1 MPRLRIIAL
10 EQPDRNDPRT
20 YRYLLWADVP
30 TARQR
35 FYADP
40 AKVSAWLDATAPDN
54 AALAS
59 GAVVERSDTM
69 RIPLGAT
76 LAQIKAF
83 LEARHAD
90 FQADITNNNPW
101 VRYGMTFDGTTWVN
115 GGVA

>member
-20 YRYLLWADVP
+20 YRYVLWADVP
-30 TARQR
+30 TARQP
-35 FYADP
+35 FYAQ
-40 AKVSAWLDATAPDN
+40 AGKVSEWRDATAPDN

-59 GAVVERSDTM
+59 GAVVEHADTL
-69 RIPLGAT
+69 RVPPGAT
-76 LAQIKAF
+76 LAQIKTF